1 MQLKSELTHQIPDAL
16 ANFDQLPNSAYVR
29 LPVIMALYGVSA
41 PTIWR
46 GIKVGVTTSL

>member
-41 PTIWR
+41 PTILR
-46 GIKVGVTTSL
+46 GC